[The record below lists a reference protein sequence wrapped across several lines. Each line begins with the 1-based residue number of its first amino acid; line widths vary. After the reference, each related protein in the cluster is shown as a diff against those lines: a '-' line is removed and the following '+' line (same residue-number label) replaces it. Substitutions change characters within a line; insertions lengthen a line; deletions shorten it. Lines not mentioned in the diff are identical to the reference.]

1 MTPAT
6 MEAETT
12 DDSQARS
19 PGLRYGPDELQFAA
33 WSGHALLYAVV
44 DAIQQRR
51 RLDGDTE
58 ADRFVACLKRAA
70 NRLERAQREAGLD
83 TREDVLMPA
92 LTELEHAAGIRG
104 RLEDTGEI
112 VTAAGIPVDSALA
125 DHFEAASEL
134 LDWALAGCRARLD
147 ELEEDAA

>member
-1 MTPAT
+1 M
-6 MEAETT
+6 
-12 DDSQARS
+12 
-19 PGLRYGPDELQFAA
+19 
-33 WSGHALLYAVV
+33 

-58 ADRFVACLKRAA
+58 ADRFVACLNRAA

-83 TREDVLMPA
+83 TREDVLEPA
-92 LTELEHAAGIRG
+92 LRELEQAAGIRG

-112 VTAAGIPVDSALA
+112 VKAAGIPLDSTLA

-134 LDWALAGCRARLD
+134 LDWALGGCRARMD
-147 ELEEDAA
+147 ELEQD

>member
-1 MTPAT
+1 MSATT
-6 MEAETT
+6 MEAETQ
-12 DDSQARS
+12 DEGRPSS
-19 PGLRYGPDELQFAA
+19 PGLRYAADELRFAP

-58 ADRFVACLKRAA
+58 ADRFVGCLKRAA

-83 TREDVLMPA
+83 TREDVLEPA
-92 LTELEHAAGIRG
+92 LRELEQAAGIRG
-104 RLEDTGEI
+104 RLEDTGKL
-112 VTAAGIPVDSALA
+112 VKAAGIPLDSTLA

-134 LDWALAGCRARLD
+134 LDWAIAGCRARLA
-147 ELEEDAA
+147 ELAED